1 MPKFKKSTGFRMKGP
16 SLINGKTVMDSNVP
30 TPFGRTMSRDHSI
43 TNGFR
48 LKKSPFKKEVD
59 PEDKLISETTTMEDP
74 VTTVDDTD
82 TETTTKTTQKGEK
95 TSVYE
100 KKGVATFRSACYDEN
115 GKFIGGP
122 GVVIDGILCELSKD
136 PEYKD
141 TYDVKEP
148 INKEDVKVE
157 PKEKKKKKCECQAY
171 KADGS
176 KGPMVEYPC
185 DGPKNPNCSK
195 PTKTKTCSCQRQSAD
210 DGGSAGDS
218 KNEWIHFE
226 CGTPEP
232 PACRHRRL
240 RTNDDCYE
248 KLNGIPKKCPGMD
261 RYWSWK
267 ECKCKGKYIK
277 LPRIKIPKLVK
288 KKCKGKGKKCYADH
302 MKMDTDLN

>member
-16 SLINGKTVMDSNVP
+16 SLINGKTVIDSNVP

-48 LKKSPFKKEVD
+48 LKKSPFKQEVD

-82 TETTTKTTQKGEK
+82 TETTTKTTQKGKK

-141 TYDVKEP
+141 TYEVEEP

-157 PKEKKKKKCECQAY
+157 PKEKKKCECMAY
-171 KADGS
+171 NAQNEEVG
-176 KGPMVEYPC
+176 MVSYPC
-185 DGPKNPNCSK
+185 GGPKNPNCEK
-195 PTKTKTCSCQRQSAD
+195 RDKTKKCQCKKLSGPRKPGEMVTYPCGSEKPD
-210 DGGSAGDS
+210 ECKRYSEVKNPDCWEKMGGVA
-218 KNEWIHFE
+218 
-226 CGTPEP
+226 
-232 PACRHRRL
+232 
-240 RTNDDCYE
+240 
-248 KLNGIPKKCPGMD
+248 KKCPGKN
-261 RYWSWK
+261 RRWSWK
-267 ECKCKGKYIK
+267 ECKCKGKLITLK
-277 LPRIKIPKLVK
+277 PPRINLKNIPKRIKDL
-288 KKCKGKGKKCYADH
+288 CKGKGKKCYADH